1 MAVLRKEEIL
11 DLAENAVKFASG
23 RGAEEAE
30 AFVYQ
35 GLATAINIERGQI
48 AKSARII
55 DHGVGVRIIAN
66 RAIGF
71 SYTNILNDT
80 EAINETVLRALN
92 SAKASKPDKDW
103 KSLPEKKTFPVAKGT
118 YDKQILE
125 LSSENLVDTASTM
138 LDVAERTDKRV
149 FPIEGGVGASY
160 NCKAV
165 ANTNGV
171 LGFDEG
177 TVAECSL
184 ATIAREGN
192 EVTPVCFEFDGER
205 IYTLDPEWVGKEATR
220 LAASA
225 LNARTVETKST
236 KVVFTQFALQELLYF
251 TLINALKADF
261 VQRNQSALKGKIG
274 EKVASDGV
282 TIFDDGLF
290 EGGMRTWKFDSEGV
304 PQQKTPLIEK
314 GVLRNFIYDNYT
326 AKKEGK
332 QSTGNAAR
340 NAYLSTPTLD
350 ATNFRIMP
358 GTMSADELLSG
369 VKDGLLV
376 SYLQGAH
383 SSNPA
388 SGDFSVVA
396 TPAWKIK
403 NGEIAHAVKGAMV
416 AGNMFDVLKNV
427 SALANNERKVGP
439 LVAPWILVENVK
451 VIGK

>member
-1 MAVLRKEEIL
+1 VAVLRKEEIL

-23 RGAEEAE
+23 KGAEEAE

>member
-23 RGAEEAE
+23 KGAEEAE